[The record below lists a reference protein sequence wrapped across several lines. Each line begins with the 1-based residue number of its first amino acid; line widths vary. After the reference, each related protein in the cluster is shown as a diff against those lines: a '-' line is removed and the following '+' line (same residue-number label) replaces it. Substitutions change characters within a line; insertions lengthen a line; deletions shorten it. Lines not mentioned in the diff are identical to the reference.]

1 MSRKLMGRFHEA
13 ICLVDIFFCDWFQIM
28 IEMISQIIWG
38 MENHK
43 SQCFWDSYEK
53 MLTEVKDSYR

>member
-1 MSRKLMGRFHEA
+1 MSRKDAFGDLSRGHSSVTDFK
-13 ICLVDIFFCDWFQIM
+13 M

-43 SQCFWDSYEK
+43 SPCCWDFVEK
-53 MLTEVKDSYR
+53 MLTRNQKQEILDQ

>member
-1 MSRKLMGRFHEA
+1 MSRKDAYGDLSRGHSSVTDFK
-13 ICLVDIFFCDWFQIM
+13 M

-43 SQCFWDSYEK
+43 SPCCWDSVEK
-53 MLTEVKDSYR
+53 LMTHKQKQEILDQ